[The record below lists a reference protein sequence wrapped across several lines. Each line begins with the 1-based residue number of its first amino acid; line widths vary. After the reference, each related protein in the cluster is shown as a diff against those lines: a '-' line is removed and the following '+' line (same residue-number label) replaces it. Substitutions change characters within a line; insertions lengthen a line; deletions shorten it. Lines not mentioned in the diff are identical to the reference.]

1 MEDNLRK
8 DIEKFIIDYE
18 NQIHD
23 LGNIDMTTTDELPL
37 LVFLETSV
45 NLLSKCLDT

>member
-18 NQIHD
+18 NQIYD
-23 LGNIDMTTTDELPL
+23 LNNIDMATTDELPL
-37 LVFLETSV
+37 LIFLETSV
-45 NLLSKCLDT
+45 NLLNKCLDT